1 MWSIFDPNESM
12 QAVLNVK
19 SIDVLSVLSGLVTLF
34 VFIND
39 NAYWGCYGSTTNVD
53 LCWGCAAGPCNSRK
67 VLADES
73 FCLIDSHRETGPRAT
88 ILKG

>member
-1 MWSIFDPNESM
+1 M

-39 NAYWGCYGSTTNVD
+39 NAYWGFLMAVLPMLICAGAVLRDHAIAEKCWRTNRF
-53 LCWGCAAGPCNSRK
+53 A
-67 VLADES
+67 
-73 FCLIDSHRETGPRAT
+73 
-88 ILKG
+88 